1 MTETASPS
9 SFASTR
15 STYVALWTI
24 GSVLYA
30 GLLVAGYPLVGV
42 AAFAVGGVVAIALQ
56 KHSDAQTFD
65 ERDRE
70 VFGEAGR
77 HTIALVGMASAVVF
91 PTMVVASAVGY
102 AEWPLWLAY
111 AGYFVA
117 ALFAV
122 WLVFVLL
129 ARWRRR

>member
-15 STYVALWTI
+15 TTYVALWALGTA
-24 GSVLYA
+24 LYA

-42 AAFAVGGVVAIALQ
+42 GAFVVAAAAAIGLQ
-56 KHSDAQTFD
+56 ASSDAPTFD

-77 HTIALVGMASAVVF
+77 HTIALLGMAAAVVF
-91 PTMVVASAVGY
+91 PTMVVASALNY
-102 AEWPLWLAY
+102 AEWPIWLAY

-117 ALFAV
+117 GLFAV
-122 WLVFVLL
+122 WLAFLLL
-129 ARWRRR
+129 ARWQRR